1 MKEPAE
7 VQQDRTA
14 IFFHPWQHCYFVV
27 SGIASQQ
34 ITNSQSDNRLQKS
47 LITTLCSRYKNNMA
61 QINKTQTCKEPVS
74 SLAFHNFASHSRG
87 QKI

>member
-34 ITNSQSDNRLQKS
+34 ITNSQSDNRLQKK
-47 LITTLCSRYKNNMA
+47 LNYNIMQ
-61 QINKTQTCKEPVS
+61 QI
-74 SLAFHNFASHSRG
+74 
-87 QKI
+87 